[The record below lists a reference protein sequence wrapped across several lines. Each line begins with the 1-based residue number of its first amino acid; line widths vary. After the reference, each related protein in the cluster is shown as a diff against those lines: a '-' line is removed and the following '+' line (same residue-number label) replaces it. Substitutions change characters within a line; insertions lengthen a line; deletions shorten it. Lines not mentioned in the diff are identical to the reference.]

1 MEQNTNDMSM
11 LSFILDVVVNFGQ
24 IFIYCMFSN
33 NHDNIFLSCNNILDG
48 HICTGFETTPDCTGS
63 STIDD
68 SMFDSGVYTIIG
80 SKCHCIIQHQ
90 RIYHLFASDFFQL
103 IF

>member
-48 HICTGFETTPDCTGS
+48 HICTGS